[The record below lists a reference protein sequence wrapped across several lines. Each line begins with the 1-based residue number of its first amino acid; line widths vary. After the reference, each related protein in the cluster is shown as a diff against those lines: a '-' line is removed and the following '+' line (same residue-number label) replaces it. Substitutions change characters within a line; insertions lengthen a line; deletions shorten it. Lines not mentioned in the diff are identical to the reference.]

1 MAGTLEGS
9 SEKSI
14 DISFKIIQEIEDFSE
29 AFDISENLD
38 VDLGG
43 LEELEEM
50 KERLMMEFQKC
61 QPGFI
66 NYKEKVGKMKI
77 CGRLFTMQCLLWH
90 V

>member
-9 SEKSI
+9 SEQPI
-14 DISFKIIQEIEDFSE
+14 DISSKKIKDIDDFSD
-29 AFDISENLD
+29 AFDIAENLD

-43 LEELEEM
+43 LEDLEEM

-66 NYKEKVGKMKI
+66 NYKEKVGKMK
-77 CGRLFTMQCLLWH
+77 
-90 V
+90 